1 MEGIMKA
8 YCILNGYTKE
18 MFQEEDKEKYTDFNV
33 KRYTREKINDIK
45 YESDLSKEKDLQ
57 YRFHGIS
64 GECLPIEDETED
76 ESDTDENKELKR
88 KERKDI
94 LMAQNCLFCNSL
106 TSLITSDEFAMDLWN
121 DLLLIVKYLKKDRER
136 LYPEM
141 KKSNIKVITRN
152 SNGEYFA
159 DDESEQYRN
168 YIKKMKET
176 IHTLN
181 SDKRVNYRYI
191 FDVSELKSRN
201 KLSMIY
207 SFGSE
212 VVRLWLYSSEF
223 RNLFV
228 DTVNNVDKYELFN
241 IAKFDTLYKS
251 YKADDAIILEKML
264 GLSTLYYFIAY
275 ITNTFE
281 EFELCDVEKAI
292 DILMDFNG
300 EYTRCGIIQL
310 LGFHLYDWNFKNKT
324 QNKKQKLK
332 NHIELL
338 EYYCPILNDIYKK
351 TLKDI
356 MDFYSSIYT
365 FETFEKIVEE
375 KRAELKSSGYPGI
388 MNDPLYYKCI
398 QRKDDL
404 DFLHN
409 LEHFKSEEEKM
420 IFLKDNRD
428 VRQLLQPFYYECDG
442 MQRAILYPWPVED
455 KQSSKRAEIWKTII
469 QKNMCKYQK

>member
-1 MEGIMKA
+1 MKA

-141 KKSNIKVITRN
+141 KKSDVKVIIRN
-152 SNGEYFA
+152 CNGEYFA
-159 DDESEQYRN
+159 DNESEQYRN

-191 FDVSELKSRN
+191 FDVNELKSRN
-201 KLSMIY
+201 QSSMIY

-310 LGFHLYDWNFKNKT
+310 LGH
-324 QNKKQKLK
+324 
-332 NHIELL
+332 H
-338 EYYCPILNDIYKK
+338 
-351 TLKDI
+351 
-356 MDFYSSIYT
+356 SS
-365 FETFEKIVEE
+365 
-375 KRAELKSSGYPGI
+375 
-388 MNDPLYYKCI
+388 
-398 QRKDDL
+398 
-404 DFLHN
+404 
-409 LEHFKSEEEKM
+409 
-420 IFLKDNRD
+420 
-428 VRQLLQPFYYECDG
+428 
-442 MQRAILYPWPVED
+442 
-455 KQSSKRAEIWKTII
+455 
-469 QKNMCKYQK
+469 